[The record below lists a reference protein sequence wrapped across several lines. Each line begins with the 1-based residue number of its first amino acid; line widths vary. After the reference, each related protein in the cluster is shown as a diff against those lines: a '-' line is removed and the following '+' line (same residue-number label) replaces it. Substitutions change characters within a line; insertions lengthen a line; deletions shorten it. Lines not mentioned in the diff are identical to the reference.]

1 MAYHLDTS
9 LDMEL
14 VLAPH
19 ERVAVPARLCY
30 GSDDPYAVTF
40 AFHTGSE
47 EPVTWT
53 FARDLLAD
61 SVLRPT
67 GDGDIRLWP
76 SGTGHHMVLNLALS
90 SPAGRARL
98 AAPLRAVT
106 DWLTH
111 TYRLVPA
118 GRETDG
124 LDVDAALSRLL
135 HGTG

>member
-1 MAYHLDTS
+1 MAYYLDKS
-9 LDMEL
+9 LDMQL

-19 ERVAVPARLCY
+19 EHVTVSACLRY

-47 EPVTWT
+47 APVTWT

-61 SVLRPT
+61 GILRQT

-90 SPAGRARL
+90 SPAGHARL
-98 AAPLRAVT
+98 AAPLRVVT
-106 DWLTH
+106 DWLTR

-118 GRETDG
+118 GQETEG
-124 LDVDAALSRLL
+124 LDVEAELCRML

>member
-1 MAYHLDTS
+1 MAYHLDKS

-14 VLAPH
+14 VLAPDEH
-19 ERVAVPARLCY
+19 VTVPASLRY

-40 AFHTGSE
+40 AFHTGTE
-47 EPVTWT
+47 APVTWT

-61 SVLRPT
+61 GVLRPT

-76 SGTGHHMVLNLALS
+76 SGAGHGMVLNLALS

-98 AAPLRAVT
+98 AAPLRVVT

-111 TYRLVPA
+111 TYHLVPA
-118 GRETDG
+118 GRETDD
-124 LDVDAALSRLL
+124 LDVEAELCRLL
-135 HGTG
+135 HGAG